1 MVVFSN
7 LPHRCSEFPLVVLWH
22 AAEVYEIVDL
32 RLPACQ
38 RKKYQQCLYCRI
50 VGTIYS
56 FIFLLQLDTSYIE
69 ITLTCGTNSKFS

>member
-7 LPHRCSEFPLVVLWH
+7 SPHRCSEFPLVVLWH

-38 RKKYQQCLYCRI
+38 RKKVSTVSLLSNSWHNIFVYILATIRYILY
-50 VGTIYS
+50 
-56 FIFLLQLDTSYIE
+56 
-69 ITLTCGTNSKFS
+69 